1 MTGRLL
7 KRLAAHHNLLKE
19 PAVIRSLLLS
29 AVVRSLSVVLAWSM
43 LSPALSAELNV
54 PPGFSPLFN
63 GEDLDGWHGRPH
75 FDPHKLAAMPE
86 DERKK
91 MLDGW
96 WQEATEHWTVESG
109 ELVNDGKG
117 PYLTTDREY
126 GDCELLIEYRTV
138 AKADSGI
145 YLRGNPQVQ
154 IWDWTREGGKWNRG
168 ADKGSGGLFNN
179 AKRSP
184 GQEPLVLAD
193 RPFGEWNEF
202 RIRQVGART
211 DVWLNGKFVVDN
223 ALMGNFWIKSKPLD
237 RTGPIQLQTHG
248 GEIRWRNLFI
258 REIGTD
264 EANQLLAAA
273 ACSSRDVHG
282 HRIAGGLLERLATP
296 VEIDFKRTPLQDAVH
311 NIADQCG
318 LALTID
324 GNALKMQGL
333 TKNIPRYGTGRFS
346 AAEAF
351 LRTLNPEKGAG
362 SGFLCLVL
370 DSESG
375 RFVVTTQQAAEKSG
389 QTPID
394 LKSAA
399 TSSGWESIFNGEDL
413 TGWQG
418 DVDNYEVVD
427 RAIVCKEGQGGNLM
441 TQDEY
446 ADFQVQFEFRL
457 PPGGNN
463 GLAIRFP
470 GEGRPHLHG
479 MCELQ
484 VLDSEHEKYAN
495 LDARQYHGSAYGMVP
510 AHRGFLRPT
519 GQWNHQLVTV
529 QGLTIKV
536 ELNGFVILDA
546 DLSTVTEFMGDHEH
560 PGLKLK
566 KGFFGFAGH
575 NDPVAFR
582 KILIRELDPADEV
595 ATRTWPQF
603 RGHNSSGRAVT
614 GQTLPTK
621 IEPDNAKWSTELPPG
636 HSSPVVFEDRIYLT
650 AVRDSST
657 LVTLALDRETGKVL
671 WEKVAPHEKL
681 EQIHQIG
688 SYAQCTPATD
698 GDIVVSMFGSSGL
711 FAYDRDGSELWNLRM
726 GPFNNEF
733 GAGTSPIIA
742 GDTVILVQDHDTDSF
757 LLAVDKRTG
766 KELWRTD
773 RSEFPRNYCSPILW
787 KTGGKLTV
795 AVAATLRVVGYDV
808 ETGKEVWTVR
818 GLSRAV
824 CMTPVVGEDGR
835 LYVAGWARGGD
846 VDERISIPEW
856 SVATKEW
863 DADGNGTL
871 EEKELPSGGDVQ
883 RRFGQ
888 FDRDK
893 TGSITEAEYVWYRDV
908 FETAVN
914 RVIAIRP
921 GGTGDLTASNVAWEY
936 RKFLPFCSSPLAIN
950 GYVFLVKNGGIV
962 TSLDGRTGEQIET
975 GRVPGTA
982 NYYASPVTGDNKV
995 YLADEKGHVS
1005 VISSYAEW
1013 KTLHDADF
1021 GEGIYGTP
1029 AIVDGRIYL
1038 RTNGHLHCFE

>member
-1 MTGRLL
+1 MLRDFVHAVSVAVLRCEPGKAALDRVSEYDRLL
-7 KRLAAHHNLLKE
+7 EEIAVKRLLFSCAA
-19 PAVIRSLLLS
+19 
-29 AVVRSLSVVLAWSM
+29 VLALASQ
-43 LSPALSAELNV
+43 SFSAELAV
-54 PPGFSPLFN
+54 PRGFTALFN
-63 GEDLDGWHGRPH
+63 GKDLDGWHGRPH

-91 MLDGW
+91 TIEGW
-96 WQEATEHWTVESG
+96 WQEATQHWTVENG

-126 GDCELLIEYRTV
+126 GDFELLIEYRTV

-179 AKRSP
+179 PKRSP

-211 DVWLNGKFVVDN
+211 DVWLNGKLVVDHVP
-223 ALMGNFWIKSKPLD
+223 MQNFWIKSKPLD

-258 REIGTD
+258 REIGVE

-273 ACSSRDVHG
+273 A
-282 HRIAGGLLERLATP
+282 
-296 VEIDFKRTPLQDAVH
+296 
-311 NIADQCG
+311 
-318 LALTID
+318 
-324 GNALKMQGL
+324 
-333 TKNIPRYGTGRFS
+333 
-346 AAEAF
+346 
-351 LRTLNPEKGAG
+351 PEGW
-362 SGFLCLVL
+362 
-370 DSESG
+370 
-375 RFVVTTQQAAEKSG
+375 KSV
-389 QTPID
+389 
-394 LKSAA
+394 
-399 TSSGWESIFNGEDL
+399 FNGQDL

-427 RAIVCKEGQGGNLM
+427 GAIVCKQGEGGNLL
-441 TQDEY
+441 TKDEY

-484 VLDSEHEKYAN
+484 VIDSEHEKYAK

-510 AHRGFLRPT
+510 AHRGFLRET

-529 QGLTIKV
+529 QGSKIKV

-546 DLSTVTEFMGDHEH
+546 DLSTVTEFMGDYEH

-566 KGFFGFAGH
+566 RGYFGFAGH

-621 IEPDNAKWSTELPPG
+621 IEPGNAKWSTELPPG

-650 AVRDSST
+650 AVRDNST

-698 GDIVVSMFGSSGL
+698 GDVVVSMFGSSGL
-711 FAYDRDGSELWNLRM
+711 FAYDREGKELWNVRM

-733 GAGTSPIIA
+733 GAGTSPIIT
-742 GDTVILVQDHDTDSF
+742 GDKVILVQDHDTDSF

-766 KELWRTD
+766 KKLWRTD

-787 KTGGKLTV
+787 ETGGKQTV

-808 ETGKEVWTVR
+808 ESGKEVWTVR

-824 CMTPVVGEDGR
+824 CMTPVVGEDGW

-846 VDERISIPEW
+846 VDERILIPEW
-856 SVATKEW
+856 SVATKDW
-863 DADGNGTL
+863 DADKNGTL
-871 EEKELPSGGDVQ
+871 EEKELPSGNDIQ

-921 GGTGDLTASNVAWEY
+921 GGTGDLTESNVAWEF
-936 RKFLPFCSSPLAIN
+936 RKFLPFCSSPLAAN

-962 TSLDGRTGEQIET
+962 TSLDGHSGEAIET
-975 GRVPGTA
+975 GRVPGTG

-995 YLADEKGHVS
+995 YLADEKGVVS
-1005 VISSYAEW
+1005 VISSFAEW

-1038 RTNGHLHCFE
+1038 RTNGHLYCFE